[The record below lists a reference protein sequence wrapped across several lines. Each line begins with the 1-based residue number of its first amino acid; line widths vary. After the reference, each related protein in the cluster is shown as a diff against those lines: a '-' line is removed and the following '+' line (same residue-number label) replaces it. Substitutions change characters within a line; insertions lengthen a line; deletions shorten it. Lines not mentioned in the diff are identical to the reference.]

1 MRLIETTW
9 WIIVDNVGMIGSGL
23 LTTLVIALLAY
34 VGALAVGTLIAVC
47 RVSPIAPL
55 RVLGAV
61 WVTLACNI
69 PTLCL
74 MILLGLVAPRAGV
87 PISLFW
93 AAVGAIVFAGS
104 GYVCEIVRSGINS
117 VAEGQIEAAR
127 ALGMPF
133 ALTIRAI
140 VLPQALTRTIQPLE
154 DHPALAAAIGVS
166 ELTNVTEQL
175 NLQYAEAV
183 GTFLLSGLTYLV
195 LAFAATRI
203 GGALERRLTRGAEA
217 RP

>member
-1 MRLIETTW
+1 M
-9 WIIVDNVGMIGSGL
+9 
-23 LTTLVIALLAY
+23 
-34 VGALAVGTLIAVC
+34 
-47 RVSPIAPL
+47 
-55 RVLGAV
+55 
-61 WVTLACNI
+61 
-69 PTLCL
+69 
-74 MILLGLVAPRAGV
+74 
-87 PISLFW
+87 
-93 AAVGAIVFAGS
+93 GAIIFAGS

-140 VLPQALTRTIQPLE
+140 VLPQALTRTIQPLVNVFISCLIGS
-154 DHPALAAAIGVS
+154 ALAAAIGVS